1 MLKVEMEVNKMRH
14 DLMATA
20 NALAVTVGVTYV
32 LCAVLVTL
40 LPEASM
46 AVAQSWFHGID
57 IARISS
63 WNVTVGSFIM
73 GLVTSIVFAWA
84 VGYLFAYIYNMFA
97 KK

>member
-1 MLKVEMEVNKMRH
+1 MEVNRMKH

-20 NALAVTVGVTYV
+20 NALAATIGVIYV
-32 LCAVLVTL
+32 VCAILVTL
-40 LPEASM
+40 LPEVSM

-63 WNVTVGSFIM
+63 WNVTVGSFIV
-73 GLVTSIVFAWA
+73 GLVTSIAFAWV
-84 VGYLFAYIYNMFA
+84 VGYLFAYIYSIFA

>member
-1 MLKVEMEVNKMRH
+1 MKH

-20 NALAVTVGVTYV
+20 NALAATVGVIYV
-32 LCAVLVTL
+32 VCAVLVTL
-40 LPEASM
+40 LPGVSM

-57 IARISS
+57 ITRISS

-73 GLVTSIVFAWA
+73 GLVTSIAFSWA
-84 VGYLFAYIYNMFA
+84 VGYLFAYTYNLFA